1 VSFVKI
7 PIGLLLIAFAA
18 SAAHAQSR
26 PSNVLRAEIVGLHS
40 DQGQV
45 MCALFPSSAGFP
57 GDISKAT
64 GGVSVKIHDGKAVC
78 EFTNVAPGS
87 YAVSVFH
94 DENSNGKLDKKWLVI
109 PAEGVGASNDAKGSM
124 GPPKF
129 DDARFEYKGGPMT
142 LTIHIVYL

>member
-1 VSFVKI
+1 MKI
-7 PIGLLLIAFAA
+7 PTCLLLIALAA
-18 SAAHAQSR
+18 SAAYAQSKAADA
-26 PSNVLRAEIVGLHS
+26 LRVEIVGLHN

-45 MCALFPSSAGFP
+45 MCALFPSAAGFP
-57 GDISKAT
+57 SDISKAT
-64 GGVSVKIHDGKAVC
+64 GSASVQIHDGKTVC
-78 EFTNVAPGS
+78 EFAKVAPGS
-87 YAVSVFH
+87 YAVSAFH

-129 DDARFEYKGGPMT
+129 DDARFEYKGGPLT